1 MPNTR
6 SKSRR
11 VGAAR
16 SKYMRYDN
24 SEVDR
29 EFMTSSMNRLKNN
42 PGNTTAQREIGGL
55 YKAEV
60 HTVICISFV
69 RDTEYFFNLFATQ
82 S

>member
-42 PGNTTAQREIGGL
+42 PGNTATQQEIGGL
-55 YKAEV
+55 YNKGVYTAK
-60 HTVICISFV
+60 
-69 RDTEYFFNLFATQ
+69 YFFC
-82 S
+82 SRH